1 MKKLITIISILLVF
15 LMLADTASAYTVK
28 EGDTLTSIATQH
40 NLTINEL
47 IVSNPQIKNEDLIYI
62 GETLNIVA
70 KNETSPQEK
79 EEFPDKNLLLLAEVV
94 RKEAQ
99 TETEL
104 EKINEAIDGL
114 AAAPVEVQV
123 QDEVVKEDEKP
134 SELSKYSEKEIDLL
148 ARLVRAEAQTEP
160 FEGKV
165 AVACVVLNRIESPLF
180 PDTMKEV
187 IYERKQFQPVSNGQI
202 NKPADQESIDAVIAA
217 LTTQRDMAPGSLFF
231 YNPDIATSRWLD
243 SRATTLV
250 IGQHVFKK

>member
-1 MKKLITIISILLVF
+1 MKKLITTISILLIF
-15 LMLADTASAYTVK
+15 LMLADTVSAYTVK
-28 EGDTLTSIATQH
+28 EGDTLTSIASQH

-47 IVSNPQIKNEDLIYI
+47 IENNPQIKNEDLIYI
-62 GETLNIVA
+62 GETLNIEA
-70 KNETSPQEK
+70 KNETSPLEK
-79 EEFPDKNLLLLAEVV
+79 EEVSDKGLKLLAKGV

-99 TETEL
+99 TEEEL
-104 EKINEAIDGL
+104 EKINEAIESL
-114 AAAPVEVQV
+114 SAPDEVQV
-123 QDEVVKEDEKP
+123 AEVVKEVVQP
-134 SELSKYSEKEIDLL
+134 SELSKYTEQEIDLL

-217 LTTQRDMAPGSLFF
+217 LTDHRDMAPGSLFF